1 MLRGTFMVL
10 LAFVIPILNL
20 ALNDCQADVNIYQAG
35 EVAFLIGT
43 LVDIELS
50 FSSCQSGILFFK
62 IFLFIFIFFV
72 KLIFLFFLV
81 YHWLIN
87 MCWSITLILLHAAL
101 EMSMQEGEDDHQ
113 SAAESLVS
121 KVLEDQAVVSSI
133 LASVCVLEPALMN
146 F

>member
-1 MLRGTFMVL
+1 
-10 LAFVIPILNL
+10 
-20 ALNDCQADVNIYQAG
+20 
-35 EVAFLIGT
+35 
-43 LVDIELS
+43 
-50 FSSCQSGILFFK
+50 
-62 IFLFIFIFFV
+62 
-72 KLIFLFFLV
+72 
-81 YHWLIN
+81 
-87 MCWSITLILLHAAL
+87 LLHAAL